1 VLKLLLIASG
11 YATVCKMVIDM
22 KQDMKQEGSKP
33 NEEKRE
39 AAKILQGALEQV
51 IPPAELKLKNVAIGL
66 AKLYVDKVSECVCV

>member
-1 VLKLLLIASG
+1 MLKLMLIASG

-22 KQDMKQEGSKP
+22 KQEGNKL

-66 AKLYVDKVSECVCV
+66 AKLYVDKVSE